1 MGKIEEMFYD
11 WADDQKD
18 SPKLKEM
25 YKELEDDLT
34 KQIGEKEYIRI
45 EEMMMN
51 CVLLER
57 TAAFQGG
64 FQQATA
70 LWKECL

>member
-34 KQIGEKEYIRI
+34 KQIG
-45 EEMMMN
+45 
-51 CVLLER
+51 
-57 TAAFQGG
+57 
-64 FQQATA
+64 
-70 LWKECL
+70 

>member
-1 MGKIEEMFYD
+1 MEQIEKMFYD

-18 SPKLKEM
+18 SPKLKAM
-25 YKELEDDLT
+25 YEALEDDLT
-34 KQIGEKEYIRI
+34 KQIGKKEYLRI
-45 EEMMMN
+45 EEMMMD

-64 FQQATA
+64 FQQAIA
-70 LWKECL
+70 IWKECL